1 MDNCKSDQSKK
12 YDQKKHLQDIS
23 LLLEVNQEMEKKYK
37 QATSELNLLKD
48 RLQKLNHDLR
58 GPLGGIT
65 GMLDL
70 MIIKYE
76 ERLEVQ
82 THDLIMIR
90 ESAQSLLDLVI
101 SMPLARDNQISLN
114 GSMNIDRKLSTA
126 LKEVNRLHLPMAQNK
141 GASLSLSNQTDV
153 EIMLS
158 PNFFINLI
166 QIIGNLVAN
175 AIKFT
180 SPGGSVDVVFTM
192 VDEKG
197 RTVLNVT
204 VSDTGKGMSPIQI
217 SAFNRGKPVTRS
229 VGTNGEESFGIGL
242 QHVKKMVSEFD
253 GHIVLKSE
261 IGTGTIFSLTFP
273 LSDHN
278 ITRESTA
285 LSAATNGILP
295 FNGSQS

>member
-1 MDNCKSDQSKK
+1 M
-12 YDQKKHLQDIS
+12 
-23 LLLEVNQEMEKKYK
+23 
-37 QATSELNLLKD
+37 
-48 RLQKLNHDLR
+48 
-58 GPLGGIT
+58 
-65 GMLDL
+65 
-70 MIIKYE
+70 
-76 ERLEVQ
+76 
-82 THDLIMIR
+82 
-90 ESAQSLLDLVI
+90 DLVNSTPLEGDTYKSLNRTMNFDRTLFSAI
-101 SMPLARDNQISLN
+101 VEINRLYLPLAL
-114 GSMNIDRKLSTA
+114 
-126 LKEVNRLHLPMAQNK
+126 NK
-141 GASLSLSNQTDV
+141 GVSLSLSNQTDA

-158 PNFFINLI
+158 PNFFNNLI